1 MEKTRTGMTQ
11 REAVSKL
18 LRPSFMATSKSQGEQ
33 PTPRCASTLGPDGE
47 TMLAELAQEVAA
59 MRGKAPSRSA
69 VLRALLRLA
78 RDFEGALLLRLVKL
92 IEIEGIPGEPK
103 GQDRLG
109 H

>member
-1 MEKTRTGMTQ
+1 
-11 REAVSKL
+11 
-18 LRPSFMATSKSQGEQ
+18 MATSKSQGEQ
-33 PTPRCASTLGPDGE
+33 PTPRRTSTWGPDDE
-47 TMLAELAQEVAA
+47 TMLAEFAQEVAA

-78 RDFEGALLLRLVKL
+78 RDFDGALLLRLVKL